1 MFKLKIADPIPLCDV
16 AGWDTGTPEQQKK
29 WHQLRNHAA
38 FDETDPHYV
47 KYTVSG
53 SIIAALYNVGF
64 KILLELWHTK
74 LGDYKEPAPDDEKQW
89 IFDFGHLMEDV
100 TAALFAKKTGYYVY
114 NDTYIYQHGAYPW
127 AVADKDRMY
136 VRADGEEGVLELKT
150 TSYENRKKWMDG
162 NWPYN
167 YELQLRFYMAVANVN
182 HGALACCWGNG
193 ESDFAYYEF
202 ERDLELEEEIF
213 EKAERFIQSLYD
225 GIEPSI
231 EDIPGTAAY
240 DAVKRVYAKS
250 SGESKMEL
258 SPEYANAL
266 AAYCSYQQKIDE
278 QKKVIADL
286 EKKQKELIADVLLA
300 MKEAPAAYVQTE
312 DTFFDISYK
321 SAKPISRV
329 SFKDVAKKRPDLAEA
344 LKDADLVSTTS
355 ARSFKVKKITVDENE
370 D

>member
-1 MFKLKIADPIPLCDV
+1 MSLKTADPIPLCDV
-16 AGWDTGTPEQQKK
+16 AGWDTGTPEQQEK

-64 KILLELWHTK
+64 KTLFELWHQK
-74 LGDYKEPAPDDEKQW
+74 FGDYKEPAPDDEKQW

-114 NDTYIYQHGAYPW
+114 NDTFIYQHGAYPW

-193 ESDFAYYEF
+193 ENDFAYYEF
-202 ERDLELEEEIF
+202 ERDLELEAEMF
-213 EKAERFIQSLYD
+213 AKAEEFIQSLYD

-231 EDIPGTAAY
+231 EEIPGKKAY
-240 DAVKRVYAKS
+240 DAVKSVYAKS
-250 SGESKMEL
+250 SSAKAKMEL
-258 SPEYANAL
+258 SPKYENAIK
-266 AAYCSYQQKIDE
+266 AYCAYRDKIAE
-278 QKKVIADL
+278 EKKIISDL
-286 EKKQKELIADVLLA
+286 ESKQKELIADVLLA
-300 MKEAPAAYVQTE
+300 IKDAPAAYVQGQ
-312 DTFFDISYK
+312 DTFFDISYR
-321 SAKPISRV
+321 SSNPTERV
-329 SFKDVAKKRPDLAEA
+329 SYKE
-344 LKDADLVSTTS
+344 
-355 ARSFKVKKITVDENE
+355 VKKKNPVLAQKLADEGFVSSSVTRKLVISE
-370 D
+370 TKTA